1 MVCYGS
7 VWDRVRSD
15 CRQMMNLFGGQ
26 GLEEQEGFDSGVCVC
41 VCGFVSQSSEI
52 EKLKEQG
59 LWKEELEPTDFEN
72 QVVNSRSKKRPVR
85 EE

>member
-1 MVCYGS
+1 MDK
-7 VWDRVRSD
+7 VWKNRKV
-15 CRQMMNLFGGQ
+15 LTV
-26 GLEEQEGFDSGVCVC
+26 VCVC

>member
-1 MVCYGS
+1 MC
-7 VWDRVRSD
+7 
-15 CRQMMNLFGGQ
+15 
-26 GLEEQEGFDSGVCVC
+26 VCVC